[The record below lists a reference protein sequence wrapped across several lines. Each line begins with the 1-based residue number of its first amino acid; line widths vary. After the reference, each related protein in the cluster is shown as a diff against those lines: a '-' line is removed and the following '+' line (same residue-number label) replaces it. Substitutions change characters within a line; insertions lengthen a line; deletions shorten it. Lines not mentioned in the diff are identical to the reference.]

1 MIRVLNWSMTS
12 GEAIDMPNISVSDEV
27 HERLRIRAHRT
38 GRSMAHVADRL
49 LIEALDRLDET
60 AIDES
65 AAALD
70 LISAAARK
78 KDAAAAFQALLLEAG
93 AELNPERGSL

>member
-1 MIRVLNWSMTS
+1 
-12 GEAIDMPNISVSDEV
+12 MPNISVSDEV

-49 LIEALDRLDET
+49 LIDALDRLDET
-60 AIDES
+60 AMDES

-70 LISAAARK
+70 LIAAVSRK
-78 KDAAAAFQALLLEAG
+78 HGPEVAFQALLLKAMQ
-93 AELNPERGSL
+93 S

>member
-1 MIRVLNWSMTS
+1 
-12 GEAIDMPNISVSDEV
+12 MPNVSVSDEV

-38 GRSMAHVADRL
+38 GRSMSHVADRL
-49 LIEALDRLDET
+49 LIEALDRLDDGT

-70 LISAAARK
+70 LIAAVARK
-78 KDAAAAFQALLLEAG
+78 DGAEAGFQALLLEAG
-93 AELNPERGSL
+93 ASERNPGRHSP

>member
-1 MIRVLNWSMTS
+1 
-12 GEAIDMPNISVSDEV
+12 
-27 HERLRIRAHRT
+27 
-38 GRSMAHVADRL
+38 MAHVVDHL

-60 AIDES
+60 AMDES

-70 LISAAARK
+70 LIAAVARK
-78 KDAAAAFQALLLEAG
+78 DGAEAGFQALLLEVG